1 VTFDSDR
8 CCTPAPETLEIGRGS
23 GGGATVSVVTTDK
36 WRAGGRART
45 LSDERIEQRGRSLQ
59 RHTALTAAAYR
70 ASNLRRATIANGLY
84 ARALRA
90 WAGCDEDT

>member
-1 VTFDSDR
+1 M
-8 CCTPAPETLEIGRGS
+8 
-23 GGGATVSVVTTDK
+23 
-36 WRAGGRART
+36 
-45 LSDERIEQRGRSLQ
+45 SDERIEQRGRSLQ